1 MKKLSLLQIVVAAM
15 FLSLLALP
23 LQGHAQ
29 GQSINLKV
37 ANWFPADHRQNL
49 MLESWCR
56 DLEKRTNGRVK
67 VNYYPAGMLVPAVR
81 AYHDTTL
88 GVSDVGHHLLGYTE
102 TRFPLTSVLDLPLG
116 YSDNMVPT
124 RLANAFY
131 AKFKPKEFDDVKILW
146 FHAHAPAVVH
156 TKNKPVNRLEDLRGL
171 KIITYGVVTK
181 FMKSLG
187 GTTVAMPAGEIY
199 NALSRGDVDGVMT
212 PYSTAYGFK
221 YREIIGYTTEN
232 RATAYSGVFVV
243 AMNKKKWNSLPPDIQ
258 KIIDSMSYEYM
269 EKYTAMWDEMEKN
282 SKASLVK
289 GGTKV
294 ISLSKEE
301 EARWVERAKPV
312 FDDYLY
318 RMKLLGLPGEEALK
332 FVRSY
337 LELHGK

>member
-1 MKKLSLLQIVVAAM
+1 MKRSSLLQIVVAAM
-15 FLSLLALP
+15 FLSLLAVP
-23 LQGHAQ
+23 LLGFAQ
-29 GQSINLKV
+29 EKPITLKV

-67 VNYYPAGMLVPAVR
+67 VDYYPAGTLVPAVR

-88 GVSDVGHHLLGYTE
+88 GVSDVGQHLLGFTE
-102 TRFPLTSVLDLPLG
+102 ARFPLTSVLDLPLG
-116 YSDNMVPT
+116 YSDNMIPT

-146 FHAHAPAVVH
+146 FHAHAPAFLH
-156 TKNKPVNRLEDLRGL
+156 TKNKPVSKLEDLQGL
-171 KIITYGVVTK
+171 RIITYGIITR

-187 GTTVAMPAGEIY
+187 GTPVAVPASEIY
-199 NALSRGDVDGVMT
+199 NALSRGDAEAVMT

-221 YREIIGYTTEN
+221 YGEIIGYTTEN
-232 RATAYSGVFVV
+232 RATAYSGVFIV

-258 KIIDSMSYEYM
+258 KIIDTMSYEYM
-269 EKYTAMWDEMEKN
+269 EKYAAMWDDMEKN
-282 SKASLVK
+282 SKAALVK
-289 GGTKV
+289 GGTKI
-294 ISLSKEE
+294 ISLTQEE

-332 FVRSY
+332 FVRGY
-337 LELHGK
+337 LEPHKK

>member
-1 MKKLSLLQIVVAAM
+1 MKRLSIFLILVLPV
-15 FLSLLALP
+15 FLSVWIIP
-23 LQGHAQ
+23 LEGFAQ
-29 GQSINLKV
+29 EKEITLKV
-37 ANWFPADHRQNL
+37 ANWFPTDHRQNL

-67 VNYYPAGMLVPAVR
+67 VDYYPAGTLVPMVR

-88 GVSDVGHHLLGYTE
+88 GVSDVGHHLLGFTE
-102 TRFPLTSVLDLPLG
+102 MRFPLTSVLDLPLG
-116 YSDNMVPT
+116 YSDNMIPT

-146 FHAHAPAVVH
+146 FHAHAPAVIH
-156 TKNKPVNRLEDLRGL
+156 TKNKPVNKLEDLKGL
-171 KIITYGVVTK
+171 RIITYGIITR

-187 GTTVAMPAGEIY
+187 GTPAAVPASDIY
-199 NALSRGDVDGVMT
+199 NALARGDVEGVMT

-221 YREIIGYTTEN
+221 YGEIIGYTTEN
-232 RATAYSGVFVV
+232 RATAYSGVFIV

-258 KIIDSMSYEYM
+258 KIIDTMSYEYM
-269 EKYTAMWDEMEKN
+269 EKYAAMWDDMEKN

-289 GGTKV
+289 GGTKI
-294 ISLSKEE
+294 ISLSEEE

-318 RMKLLGLPGEEALK
+318 RMKLLGLPGDEALK
-332 FVRSY
+332 FAREY
-337 LELHGK
+337 LELHKK